1 MGRPYDAP
9 RPFDDPRYNYGG
21 QYIGPVGSDPD
32 EIAADCYALAP
43 QGFAVLCTVA
53 YSYDSGRAYDDPRMQ
68 YDGTTQDFRGL
79 LDTADEDFFNA
90 GSRTTHTLRFLAGP
104 PIKAGDQI
112 TAEGVTYTVTGIP
125 RRINADELQ
134 AGLVR
139 NT

>member
-1 MGRPYDAP
+1 MGRPYDDH
-9 RPFDDPRYNYGG
+9 RPYDDPRYTYGG

-32 EIAADCYALAP
+32 EIASDCYTLAP
-43 QGFAVLCTVA
+43 LGFAILCTVSYA
-53 YSYDSGRAYDDPRMQ
+53 YDSGRGYDDPRMQ
-68 YDGTTQDFRGL
+68 YDHPPEDFPGL
-79 LDTADEDFFNA
+79 LDTADEDFFTA
-90 GSRTTHTLRFLAGP
+90 GSRTTHTLRFLSGP

-139 NT
+139 N

>member
-1 MGRPYDAP
+1 MPRPYDWH
-9 RPFDDPRYNYGG
+9 RPYDDPRYTFDGS
-21 QYIGPVGSDPD
+21 YIGPVGGDPD
-32 EIAADCYALAP
+32 ELAGCYDLP
-43 QGFAVLCTVA
+43 PLGFAVLCSVA
-53 YSYDSGRAYDDPRMQ
+53 YSYDSGRPYDDPRMQ
-68 YDGTTQDFRGL
+68 YDGTTQDFVGL
-79 LDTADEDFFNA
+79 LDTVDDDFLSA